1 MALSHPV
8 AQLASIDHP
17 VRTGRRARAACRAAT
32 VVALA
37 CCLAV
42 VLARLTGLDGDW
54 AWWWYALPPSLA
66 ALIAAAWTRPA
77 PPLTAAR
84 LADQAAGTADLFLT
98 IASPH
103 QGAFAPMVAAAALQ
117 ASATLQPAAVAPWRP
132 WPQARWLVAVV
143 VAGAAILLF
152 VPHLDPFHR
161 QESRLRAERSREV
174 LAQQARQAQLRASD
188 LQAARPEAERSAA
201 VEQALADAVTALQ
214 ALPTADPQAQTRLAE
229 VAKAANELLKE
240 RLDQAAGNAAPAKDD
255 QGLGQPEQG
264 EALRQ
269 QLARGETAT
278 AAAKLDEASA
288 LAEKLAASTDEA
300 ERQVL
305 RRQLDQK
312 LKELA
317 GAAGDRSGLGQALA
331 KAMDQLGASASPELA
346 QAAMEALA
354 DSLSQAQL
362 EALAQGQNSRD
373 LQALKDALKTLQAAR
388 QAAKDGKG
396 GDLPK
401 DGSLADYAKFFADE
415 LAKKQGQGGKKCQGS
430 GCQSCPGDGSC
441 ESPDEGN
448 GGGKDQAWGKRDAPD
463 DPSVTTDFTPEQA
476 TSQQRAGK
484 ILMQWK
490 AQGAADPG
498 KVEALRQSAIE
509 QSGQQV
515 SEALVTEQVPP
526 GYHEAVR
533 EYFAK

>member
-1 MALSHPV
+1 MALAPPV
-8 AQLASIDHP
+8 ALLESIDFR
-17 VRTGRRARAACRAAT
+17 VRIARRARAACRAAT
-32 VVALA
+32 VVALG
-37 CCLAV
+37 CCLAA
-42 VLARLTGLDGDW
+42 VLARLTGIDGNW
-54 AWWWYALPPSLA
+54 GWWWYALPPALA
-66 ALIAAAWTRPA
+66 ALIAAAVTRA
-77 PPLTAAR
+77 AAPLTAAR
-84 LADQAAGTADLFLT
+84 LADQAAGTADLFVT

-103 QGAFAPMVAAAALQ
+103 HGAFAPMVATAAAQ
-117 ASATLQPAAVAPWRP
+117 AAATLRPATVAPWRP
-132 WPQARWLVAVV
+132 WPQARWLVAAA
-143 VAGAAILLF
+143 VAGTAILLF

-161 QESRLRAERSREV
+161 QEARLRAERSREI

-201 VEQALADAVTALQ
+201 VEQALTAAVNALQ
-214 ALPTADPQAQTRLAE
+214 ALPKADPQAQARLAE

-240 RLDQAAGNAAPAKDD
+240 RLDRAAGSAAAAKDD
-255 QGLGQPEQG
+255 QGLGQPEQQ

-269 QLARGETAT
+269 QLAKGDT
-278 AAAKLDEASA
+278 AATEAKLTEVTA
-288 LAEKLAASTDEA
+288 LAQQLAASSDEA

-331 KAMDQLGASASPELA
+331 KAMDQLGSSASPELA
-346 QAAMEALA
+346 KAAMEALA

-362 EALAQGQNSRD
+362 EAKAQGQNARD

-396 GDLPK
+396 GELPK
-401 DGSLADYAKFFADE
+401 DGSLADYAKFFAEE
-415 LAKKQGQGGKKCQGS
+415 LAKKQGQGGTKKCQGS
-430 GCQSCPGDGSC
+430 GCPNCPGDGSC
-441 ESPDEGN
+441 QGN
-448 GGGKDQAWGKRDAPD
+448 GNGSGKGEGWGKRDAPD
-463 DPSVTTDFTPEQA
+463 DPSVVTDFTPEQA
-476 TSQQRAGK
+476 ASQQRPGK

-498 KVEALRQSAIE
+498 KVEALRQAAAE
-509 QSGQQV
+509 QSGQHV
-515 SEALVTEQVPP
+515 SEALVNEQVPP